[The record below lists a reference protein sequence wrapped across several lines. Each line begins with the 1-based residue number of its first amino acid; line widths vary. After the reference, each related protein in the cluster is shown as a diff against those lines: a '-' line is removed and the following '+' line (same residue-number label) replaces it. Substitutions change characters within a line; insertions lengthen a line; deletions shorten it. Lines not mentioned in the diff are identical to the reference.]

1 MADINSAAL
10 DAAKDRIE
18 SLVPGAKIKS
28 IVRMNH
34 FYIFNKGLQIYKRE
48 FRNVMWQRKRMSRR

>member
-1 MADINSAAL
+1 MADINSEAVKAARE
-10 DAAKDRIE
+10 RIE

-34 FYIFNKGLQIYKRE
+34 FNIWPKDCKLIE
-48 FRNVMWQRKRMSRR
+48 ESLEM